1 MFLKRTLLVISF
13 LCILET
19 LNCEEVEKGDLILFT
34 IKFSFTIKKV
44 LPLLKKLQKK
54 RVKIKTL
61 LFCDFVIRYV

>member
-1 MFLKRTLLVISF
+1 MFLKRTLRVIVF

-44 LPLLKKLQKK
+44 LPLLKKLQKN
-54 RVKIKTL
+54 V
-61 LFCDFVIRYV
+61 